1 MAPERCRGHQW
12 HPLPQPTANPGT
24 EASKRVGSPP
34 ASVQWRDNQ
43 VVQDKTRDLWTNQNQ
58 HPGDR
63 HHLFDTVAQ
72 CVSPAAVLYPGSF
85 VDIAASFVFPNVVY
99 VDSDRRAA
107 TFFSDITGV
116 DELIQKYG
124 RGSRTAQWDF
134 QSADY
139 TTDIGVEDESVD
151 LLISLYAGF
160 ISKECTRYLKQGG
173 HLLVNSS
180 HGDAALAS
188 LDDRYRLAAAV
199 GKHSNG
205 YRTDATDLDT
215 YLIPKTGHAP
225 SRNAVLASGRGI
237 AYTKPSAA
245 YLFERIA

>member
-1 MAPERCRGHQW
+1 MESAP
-12 HPLPQPTANPGT
+12 PANCEPGRRSV
-24 EASKRVGSPP
+24 ERVGSPP
-34 ASVQWRDNQ
+34 ASIQWRDNQ
-43 VVQDKTRDLWTNQNQ
+43 VVKDKTRDLWTKQNQ

-63 HHLFDTVAQ
+63 HHLFGTVAQ
-72 CVSPAAVLYPGSF
+72 WVSPAVVLYPGSF

-107 TFFSDITGV
+107 TFFSDTTGV
-116 DELIQKYG
+116 DELVRENG
-124 RGSRTAQWDF
+124 RGSQTAQWEF
-134 QSADY
+134 LSADY

-160 ISKECTRYLKQGG
+160 ISEECTRYLKQGG

-199 GKHSNG
+199 RKHRNG